1 MESLLLWRLVLVSL
15 ALLAEELPL
24 LLWPALLLALVV
36 LPLLASLASPVALDS
51 QVVEVLPLLDSLETS
66 LPLQLDS
73 PETLSS
79 RLPASTLAV
88 PLLLGSSPLR
98 EDRLCRRWIPRV
110 NLMV

>member
-1 MESLLLWRLVLVSL
+1 MESLLPWRLVLESL

-24 LLWPALLLALVV
+24 LLWPALLPASVV

-51 QVVEVLPLLDSLETS
+51 QVVEVRPLLASLEIS

-73 PETLSS
+73 LETLSS

>member
-1 MESLLLWRLVLVSL
+1 MESLLPWRLVLVSL
-15 ALLAEELPL
+15 ALLAEELLL
-24 LLWPALLLALVV
+24 LLWPALLPASVV

-51 QVVEVLPLLDSLETS
+51 QVVEVRPLLASLETS

-73 PETLSS
+73 LETLSS

-88 PLLLGSSPLR
+88 PLHLGSSPLH